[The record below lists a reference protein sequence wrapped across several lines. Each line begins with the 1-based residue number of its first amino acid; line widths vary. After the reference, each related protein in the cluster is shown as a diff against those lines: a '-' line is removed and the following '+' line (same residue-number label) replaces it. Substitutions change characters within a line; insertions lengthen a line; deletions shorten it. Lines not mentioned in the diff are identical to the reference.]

1 MFNKTKR
8 RLVILNALVFFIL
21 QNAFG
26 AIIYFYTQYSLYQQV
41 DHTILEK
48 KTHLLREKEK
58 MGTQLNPEREENRRL
73 VYLLWEKRNKL
84 YQVIPKNSISRI
96 DTGRFF
102 PFIHKAGLQTITI
115 GPESYRFINIS
126 VAKDKNYSPV
136 QNIQIIYNL
145 KHEKEMLSRLLMVIG
160 FGSLLSVFIAIL
172 AGFYLAKKALIPIK
186 VSWEKQQQFVADA
199 SHELRTPL
207 SVMKLNLEHLFRHP
221 DHSIEEESETI
232 HQSIQEINY
241 LSKMTS
247 DLLTLARSDSNQLQI
262 IQETIQLD
270 EILNQVVKDFKALAN
285 SRNIHLTA
293 EIAPIVIIGDKE
305 RLKQL
310 FVILLDN
317 AIKYTMENGSI
328 SINSS
333 VKNAHANIDIS
344 DTGIGIPKTD
354 LPYIFDRYY
363 RGDKSRNRHL
373 EGSGLGLSIAKWI
386 IQSHSGK
393 IRVMSKVGEGTHVF
407 VSLPLKFKNGYRS

>member
-26 AIIYFYTQYSLYQQV
+26 AIIYFYTQYSLYNQV

-48 KTHLLREKEK
+48 KTHLLQEREK

-84 YQVIPKNSISRI
+84 YQEIPKNSISRI
-96 DTGRFF
+96 DTGRFS
-102 PFIHKAGLQTITI
+102 PFIHKAGLQTIAI
-115 GPESYRFINIS
+115 GSESYRFINIS
-126 VAKDKNYSPV
+126 VSKDKNYSPV

-160 FGSLLSVFIAIL
+160 FGSLLSVFIAVL
-172 AGFYLAKKALIPIK
+172 AGFYLANKALIPIK

-221 DHSIEEESETI
+221 DHSIVEESETI

-241 LSKMTS
+241 LSKMTA

-262 IQETIQLD
+262 IQETIKLD